1 MIQKYGEHIHKVL
14 GSYLPPIDE
23 KTIMKSDESLFGM
36 MFFLTFAVGRY
47 LSFNFNSMDAV
58 LLIVLV
64 MLGVIFST
72 VLGQCFLHKSMEKQA
87 SHSTHQKNNK

>member
-1 MIQKYGEHIHKVL
+1 
-14 GSYLPPIDE
+14 
-23 KTIMKSDESLFGM
+23 M

-64 MLGVIFST
+64 ILGVIFST
-72 VLGQCFLHKSMEKQA
+72 VLGQCFSHEPKEKQV
-87 SHSTHQKNNK
+87 SYSVHQKNTKCADGP